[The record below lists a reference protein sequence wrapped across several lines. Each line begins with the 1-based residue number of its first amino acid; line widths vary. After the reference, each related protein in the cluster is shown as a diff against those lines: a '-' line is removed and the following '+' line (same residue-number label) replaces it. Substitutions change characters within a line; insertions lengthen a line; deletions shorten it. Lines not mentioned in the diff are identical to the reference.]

1 MVNVAFICED
11 DAGKKII
18 ESQKFNEL
26 LVSLNLKLVLPVYN
40 AKGKGNLIE
49 ENVLGL
55 VSIAIENGATTIF
68 LLVDMDADKCI
79 TLTKQSLIQ
88 HPQCNIMVCKKAVE
102 AWFLADSET
111 LSALLKRHAFFEN
124 PEEPLLPYESLNY
137 LHKDAFEGRGISKTL
152 LPKKLILEGF
162 SIVNAS
168 QHPNCNSAAYF
179 VKKLQSIA
187 Q

>member
-18 ESQKFNEL
+18 ESQKFKEL
-26 LVSLNLKLVLPVYN
+26 LSSFNLELVLPVYN

-55 VSIAIENGATTIF
+55 VNIAIENGATTIF

-88 HPQCNIMVCKKAVE
+88 HPQCNIIVCKKAVE

-111 LSALLKRHAFFEN
+111 LSSLLKHNAFFEN
-124 PEEPLLPYESLNY
+124 PEEPLLPYESLND
-137 LHKDAFEGRGISKTL
+137 LHKNAFGGRGISKAL
-152 LPKKLILEGF
+152 LPTKLIREGF
-162 SIVNAS
+162 SITNAS
-168 QHPNCNSAAYF
+168 KHPNCLSAQYF
-179 VKKLQSIA
+179 IQKLQSPLR
-187 Q
+187 